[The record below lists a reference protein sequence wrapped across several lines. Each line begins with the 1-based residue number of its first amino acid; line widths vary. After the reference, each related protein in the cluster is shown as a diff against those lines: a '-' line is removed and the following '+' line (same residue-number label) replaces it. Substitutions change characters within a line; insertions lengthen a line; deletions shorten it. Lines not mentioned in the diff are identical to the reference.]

1 MLRLSEACL
10 AVVWLLLLLLLLLLR
25 LISTGDDNI
34 FNIQASLSVWP
45 EAFNN
50 VLMFVKD

>member
-1 MLRLSEACL
+1 VLTLSEACL
-10 AVVWLLLLLLLLLLR
+10 AVVWLLLLLLLLR

-45 EAFNN
+45 KALNN